1 MKSILVLV
9 YAAVYS
15 QLADAIDFYVAPNG
29 SDNNAGSTA
38 SAAFQTL
45 SKAQQAVRSQ
55 IASSMTGNI
64 TVHIASGI
72 YTLSTPLKFT
82 AADSGKNGFSV
93 NWVGPGALIS
103 GGHKVTGWT
112 AGSNGVYSA
121 SVPAGLKSRNLYV
134 NGKASNFA
142 RKKIANRKDFS
153 YTSTSMKWTS
163 SSYDWITSTAGI
175 TNGELRFINSFADR
189 YAPIQAAGNRELVM
203 KQNTWYNQLWGYD
216 TIPKNNADFGV
227 WVQNVLALLTEGGQF
242 YHDSAAGKV
251 YYKPLTGEKM
261 ENIEAYLGVAETLLV
276 FGGTYD
282 APVHDI
288 VFTDISFV
296 SSTIDTRN
304 DYAKPHHRHIR
315 RGCSRGSL
323 DMSTNRRVAIFA
335 KTRPTTHPILNRLA
349 HSGAKC
355 HPPFRSAQPEISPS

>member
-1 MKSILVLV
+1 MISLLFLV
-9 YAAVYS
+9 YGALCS
-15 QLADAIDFYVAPNG
+15 QLAAALDFYVAPNG
-29 SDNNAGSTA
+29 SDNNAGTSA
-38 SAAFQTL
+38 GAAFQTL

-55 IASSMTGNI
+55 IAGSMTGNI
-64 TVHIASGI
+64 TVHVGAGI
-72 YTLSTPLKFT
+72 YTLSTPLRFT
-82 AADSGKNGFSV
+82 ADDSGKNGFAV

-103 GGHKVTGWT
+103 GGYKVTGWT

-121 SVPAGLKSRNLYV
+121 SVPTSLKSRNLYV

-163 SSYDWITSTAGI
+163 NSYDWLTSTPGI
-175 TNGELRFINSFADR
+175 ANGELRFINSFADR
-189 YAPIQAAGNRELVM
+189 WAPIKATGNRELVM

-227 WVQNVLALLTEGGQF
+227 WAQNVLALLTEGGQF

-251 YYKPLTGEKM
+251 YYKPLTGERM
-261 ENIEAYLGVAETLLV
+261 ETIEAYLGVAETLVV

-288 VFTDISFV
+288 SFTDISFV
-296 SSTIDTRN
+296 SSPTLIMANHWLILATGTYDMATTGC
-304 DYAKPHHRHIR
+304 HRI
-315 RGCSRGSL
+315 C
-323 DMSTNRRVAIFA
+323 
-335 KTRPTTHPILNRLA
+335 
-349 HSGAKC
+349 
-355 HPPFRSAQPEISPS
+355 